1 MYCCEEIQ
9 TERDKD
15 LKYNY
20 FFVASQE
27 IRNNFFGACLRAT
40 KIIKDYACHV
50 YGGRNAAHLT
60 LQFKILTVFL
70 NCGKMN
76 LEREV
81 MEDRCANLFHKTY
94 R

>member
-70 NCGKMN
+70 NCEENEFGKGSNGEHCRGGSMN
-76 LEREV
+76 
-81 MEDRCANLFHKTY
+81 AS
-94 R
+94 